1 MPKSRAPN
9 TGWKPR
15 ATFHRDG
22 HRGPPPQVQERLKT
36 CAAAAT
42 ERLQGRHTE
51 EVKESQEKYD
61 RGGNTSYPRTGRDHK
76 WRNKK
81 QPRSR
86 HISLTTG
93 DQVGKVRGETH
104 DADTDFEART
114 HASLDK
120 RARRRSQ
127 GGRHRH
133 PTGGNSGRKRGRDGT
148 NVSSSLSATPGLRVV
163 PFHPDEI
170 GIPDTD
176 DGMIL
181 VQGQFCIPRH
191 EIVSFLGKKHHLV
204 YSTGREDPATVS
216 VESSRDDEP
225 VNAGPV
231 TTAPS
236 SMAEPTPA
244 AESAPATSSS
254 VVDPMLAT
262 ESAAEA
268 PSSLAESTPP
278 SMAEPTSVV
287 RPDAET
293 PSSMAEPTTVVRPAA
308 EVPSSMVEPMEVSR
322 PTPAAPTPSLLAELL
337 AELIEHDRDSAAALP
352 SPGGEAGPTS
362 TYEEEVDDWDIVDHE
377 DFPALPTYPKGAID
391 FTRLNFDHV
400 ELVPLEAWTGF
411 VSTSAYGDDVE
422 AISNARRALLTR
434 FLERQLTADRILTL
448 DNPTLAK
455 LNDRIGGTAF
465 LAWRDWL
472 TARERGF
479 TRIWKYDF
487 ENRCY
492 FLRDRTRYE

>member
-1 MPKSRAPN
+1 
-9 TGWKPR
+9 
-15 ATFHRDG
+15 
-22 HRGPPPQVQERLKT
+22 
-36 CAAAAT
+36 
-42 ERLQGRHTE
+42 
-51 EVKESQEKYD
+51 
-61 RGGNTSYPRTGRDHK
+61 
-76 WRNKK
+76 
-81 QPRSR
+81 
-86 HISLTTG
+86 
-93 DQVGKVRGETH
+93 
-104 DADTDFEART
+104 
-114 HASLDK
+114 
-120 RARRRSQ
+120 
-127 GGRHRH
+127 
-133 PTGGNSGRKRGRDGT
+133 
-148 NVSSSLSATPGLRVV
+148 LSATPGLRVV

-278 SMAEPTSVV
+278 S
-287 RPDAET
+287 
-293 PSSMAEPTTVVRPAA
+293 
-308 EVPSSMVEPMEVSR
+308 
-322 PTPAAPTPSLLAELL
+322 
-337 AELIEHDRDSAAALP
+337 
-352 SPGGEAGPTS
+352 
-362 TYEEEVDDWDIVDHE
+362 YFEEEDDDWDIVDHA

-391 FTRLNFDHV
+391 FTRLDFDHV
-400 ELVPLEAWTGF
+400 ELVPLKAWTGF

-448 DNPTLAK
+448 DNPSLAK
-455 LNDRIGGTAF
+455 LTPAY

-479 TRIWKYDF
+479 TRIWRYDF

-492 FLRDRTRYE
+492 FLSDRTRYE

>member
-278 SMAEPTSVV
+278 SY
-287 RPDAET
+287 
-293 PSSMAEPTTVVRPAA
+293 
-308 EVPSSMVEPMEVSR
+308 
-322 PTPAAPTPSLLAELL
+322 L
-337 AELIEHDRDSAAALP
+337 AELIEHDHDSAAALP
-352 SPGGEAGPTS
+352 SLGGEAGPTS
-362 TYEEEVDDWDIVDHE
+362 TYEEEDDDWDIVDHA

-391 FTRLNFDHV
+391 FTRLDFDHV

-411 VSTSAYGDDVE
+411 LFPPVYGDDLE

-448 DNPTLAK
+448 SNPSLAQ
-455 LNDRIGGTAF
+455 LNIRIRGTAP
-465 LAWRDWL
+465 LAWREWL

-479 TRIWKYDF
+479 TRTWKYDF

>member
-1 MPKSRAPN
+1 M
-9 TGWKPR
+9 
-15 ATFHRDG
+15 
-22 HRGPPPQVQERLKT
+22 KT

-86 HISLTTG
+86 HISLTAG

-278 SMAEPTSVV
+278 SY
-287 RPDAET
+287 
-293 PSSMAEPTTVVRPAA
+293 
-308 EVPSSMVEPMEVSR
+308 
-322 PTPAAPTPSLLAELL
+322 L
-337 AELIEHDRDSAAALP
+337 AELIEHDHDSAAALP
-352 SPGGEAGPTS
+352 SLGGEAGPTS
-362 TYEEEVDDWDIVDHE
+362 TYEEEDDDWDIVDHA

-391 FTRLNFDHV
+391 FTRLDFDHV

-411 VSTSAYGDDVE
+411 LFPPVYGDDLE

-448 DNPTLAK
+448 SNPSLAK
-455 LNDRIGGTAF
+455 LTPAYLAF
-465 LAWRDWL
+465 RDWL

-492 FLRDRTRYE
+492 FLRDKTRYELRSGAFDSCDFYLFT